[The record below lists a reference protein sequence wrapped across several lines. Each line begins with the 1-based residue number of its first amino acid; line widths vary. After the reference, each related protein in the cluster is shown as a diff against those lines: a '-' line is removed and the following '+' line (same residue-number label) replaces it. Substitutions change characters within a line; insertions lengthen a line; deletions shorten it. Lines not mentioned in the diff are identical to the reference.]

1 MGTHASFSG
10 SVPARY
16 DRYLGPVLFEPY
28 ADDLVGRL
36 ELRDDLR
43 VLEVACGTGIVTRRL
58 RQALP
63 EGATLVAT
71 DLNEPMLAEARTRV
85 PLEGIEWRQ
94 ADALELPFE
103 DDAFDVY
110 VCQFGLMFLPDKA
123 EGLREAR
130 RVLAPGGRLVANV
143 WLSGSDNEHVPVI
156 QSMLDRV
163 YPEDTPTFLQV
174 PHGYH
179 DADRIRG
186 DLAAAGWEDAT
197 LDVVRIRSTS
207 PTAHDFATG
216 WATGSPLTHELV
228 ERGADTNEFARQ
240 LGDELGAAGGVEP
253 YEVEL
258 GAIVIS
264 AARA

>member
-1 MGTHASFSG
+1 MRVDVDWKVHGTRYRQTRPFLELYDRPMGTHSSFSG
-10 SVPARY
+10 SVPANY

-36 ELRDDLR
+36 EVRDDLR

-63 EGATLVAT
+63 AGATLVAT

-103 DDAFDVY
+103 DESFDVY

-143 WLSGSDNEHVPVI
+143 WLSGSHNEHVSVI
-156 QSMLDRV
+156 QSLLDRV
-163 YPEDTPTFLQV
+163 YPDDTPTFLQV
-174 PHGYH
+174 P
-179 DADRIRG
+179 
-186 DLAAAGWEDAT
+186 
-197 LDVVRIRSTS
+197 
-207 PTAHDFATG
+207 
-216 WATGSPLTHELV
+216 
-228 ERGADTNEFARQ
+228 
-240 LGDELGAAGGVEP
+240 
-253 YEVEL
+253 
-258 GAIVIS
+258 
-264 AARA
+264 